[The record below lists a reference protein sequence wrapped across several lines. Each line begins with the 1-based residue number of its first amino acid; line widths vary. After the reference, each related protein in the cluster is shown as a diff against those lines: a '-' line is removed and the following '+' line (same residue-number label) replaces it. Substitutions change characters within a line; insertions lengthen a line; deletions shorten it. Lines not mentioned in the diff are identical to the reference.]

1 MLNEPVVV
9 EAAGKLAE
17 WELAEGAGDVDAAIS
32 GMFFRATARR
42 PDQQE
47 MAILGDIYQQQLAIY
62 TANPEAAGALLAVG
76 ESPRDRSLDTAR
88 HAALAMVANT
98 ILNLDETITRE

>member
-1 MLNEPVVV
+1 MLT
-9 EAAGKLAE
+9 
-17 WELAEGAGDVDAAIS
+17 AAIS

-62 TANPEAAGALLAVG
+62 TANPEAAGQLLAVG
-76 ESPRDRSLDTAR
+76 ESPRDMSLDTAT